1 MWHPSTRQ
9 NNNSKALLS
18 LKVIHLAAVSDEADF
33 LTMLLDANVKAL
45 YNVCHTARGL
55 GARVILAS
63 STRAI
68 SGLLGSGKAPDA
80 SGRVE
85 PVKLEDGVAPLDHY
99 GLSRRGSCCHFGRSR

>member
-1 MWHPSTRQ
+1 M
-9 NNNSKALLS
+9 
-18 LKVIHLAAVSDEADF
+18 
-33 LTMLLDANVKAL
+33 
-45 YNVCHTARGL
+45 L

-99 GLSRRGSCCHFGRSR
+99 GLSRRGSCCHFARSL